1 MEIKDTKL
9 NYTLNVVCRW
19 AVGLVFLFSSFVK
32 GVDPMGT
39 TFKIE
44 EYMTAWSI
52 GSLTFE
58 WALPLAGF
66 LSVAL
71 VCAEFVVGV
80 LLIFNAYRSFTAW
93 TLALMML
100 FFTVT
105 TLVDALTNKVTDCGC
120 FGDAVKL
127 TNWQTFWKNV
137 ALDVPTVWIVLTR
150 NLRRKRRFE
159 RDGVVFITAALLM
172 VIFCIYNIKHEPVID
187 FRPWKVGN
195 KMMDTESIEGV
206 KSYVTYRNTRTGESE
221 EFESAQ
227 LMERLADEA
236 WAAEWEWESSRV
248 VDPHEIAAP
257 GFSMMDLSGEDRAT
271 DLLPAEDG
279 MVIVTVHHLDKI
291 SPRGTE
297 EIRRAMALAEENGV
311 SLVMLT
317 SALPEDVQAWLVAND
332 ISGLDYLFADATA
345 IETMMRGN
353 PGFMYVKDATVMAK
367 GRKAESVLG
376 VLDD

>member
-1 MEIKDTKL
+1 MKYTRT

-39 TFKIE
+39 AFKVQ

-52 GSLTFE
+52 GGLTFE
-58 WALPLAGF
+58 WALPLAD
-66 LSVAL
+66 LASVAL
-71 VCAEFVVGV
+71 ICAEFLVGV
-80 LLIFNAYRSFTAW
+80 LLITNAYRRLSAW
-93 TLALMML
+93 LLVLLML

-105 TLVDALTNKVTDCGC
+105 TLVDAITNKVTDCGC

-137 ALDVPTVWIVLTR
+137 ALDVPTVWIFLTR
-150 NLRRKRRFE
+150 NLLYKRRFE
-159 RDGVVFITAALLM
+159 RDGLIFIFSLAAMLVFE
-172 VIFCIYNIKHEPVID
+172 IYNIRHEPVID

-195 KMMDTESIEGV
+195 KMMDLESTEGM

-227 LMERLADEA
+227 LMERLADSE

-248 VDPHEIAAP
+248 VDPREIAAP
-257 GFSMMDLSGEDRAT
+257 GFSMLDLEGEDRAM

-279 MVIVTVHHLDKI
+279 MLIVTVHHIDKVNDK
-291 SPRGTE
+291 GVVE
-297 EIRRAMALAEENGV
+297 VKRAMSLAEDNGIRI
-311 SLVMLT
+311 VMLT
-317 SALPEDVQAWLVAND
+317 SALPEEVQAWMADND

-353 PGFMYVKDATVMAK
+353 PGFMYVKDATVIDK
-367 GRKAESVLG
+367 GRKARELKME
-376 VLDD
+376 

>member
-1 MEIKDTKL
+1 MKYTRT

-39 TFKIE
+39 AFKVQ

-52 GSLTFE
+52 GGLTFE
-58 WALPLAGF
+58 WALPLAD
-66 LSVAL
+66 LASVAL
-71 VCAEFVVGV
+71 ICAEFLVGM
-80 LLIFNAYRSFTAW
+80 LLITNAYRRLSAW
-93 TLALMML
+93 LLVLMML

-105 TLVDALTNKVTDCGC
+105 TLADAITNKVTDCGC

-137 ALDVPTVWIVLTR
+137 ALDVPTVWIFLTR
-150 NLRRKRRFE
+150 NMLYKRRFE
-159 RDGVVFITAALLM
+159 RDGLILIFSVAAMLVFE
-172 VIFCIYNIKHEPVID
+172 IYNINHEPVID
-187 FRPWKVGN
+187 FRPWKIGN
-195 KMMDTESIEGV
+195 KMMDLESTEGM
-206 KSYVTYRNTRTGESE
+206 KSYVTYRNTQTGEIE

-227 LMERLADEA
+227 LMDRLADSK

-248 VDPHEIAAP
+248 VDPREIAAP
-257 GFSMMDLSGEDRAT
+257 GFSMLDLEGEDRAM

-279 MVIVTVHHLDKI
+279 MLIVTVHHIDKVKDKGVAEVK
-291 SPRGTE
+291 RAV
-297 EIRRAMALAEENGV
+297 AMAEDNGIRI
-311 SLVMLT
+311 VMLT
-317 SALPEDVQAWLVAND
+317 SALPEEVQAWMADND

-353 PGFMYVKDATVMAK
+353 PGFMYVKNATVVDK
-367 GRKAESVLG
+367 KRKAVELKIN
-376 VLDD
+376 